1 MLSKWMFTDAD
12 IFLLDEPTRGI
23 DVGAKY
29 EIYAIINRL
38 AEQGKAI
45 VMISSELPE
54 LLGMCDRLVVFAE
67 GLVAGEMLIAD
78 ADAEKV
84 MQLMTKGNQT

>member
-1 MLSKWMFTDAD
+1 
-12 IFLLDEPTRGI
+12 
-23 DVGAKY
+23 
-29 EIYAIINRL
+29 
-38 AEQGKAI
+38 
-45 VMISSELPE
+45 MISSELPE